1 MYSRQ
6 IRESLCPQ
14 TISILVNNGPC
25 TAGTYN
31 FYKFI
36 KFINVLHFVTGITL
50 IIVSIEICPK
60 RRDLF
65 RGMSK

>member
-1 MYSRQ
+1 MYSRKL
-6 IRESLCPQ
+6 RESLCPQ

-25 TAGTYN
+25 TAGT
-31 FYKFI
+31 
-36 KFINVLHFVTGITL
+36 LHFVTGIAL